1 MKRSEAIALI
11 NSRYGSARL
20 NRRDTHFANIN
31 ARKPVWWL
39 EIPIHKLEGSV
50 RAINLLLYD
59 HRVDDLHYLKV
70 PTEYLRANRVGLVVR
85 DDKACITLELA
96 ADRQHLFQDV
106 RPTGQGIRFG
116 QFKI

>member
-1 MKRSEAIALI
+1 MTRAEAIARI
-11 NSRYGSARL
+11 NRRYGSAQL

-31 ARKPVWWL
+31 ATKPVWWL
-39 EIPIHKLEGSV
+39 DIPSHKLEGSV

-59 HRVDDLHYLKV
+59 DRVDDLHYLRV
-70 PTEYLRANRVGLVVR
+70 PTQYFRANLGGLVVR
-85 DDKACITLELA
+85 NDKECITLELS

-106 RPTGQGIRFG
+106 RPTGHGVRFG